1 MGGKDRGG
9 WMSVSILVVVV
20 EGGIGEQ
27 RSGFR
32 GNAEAVGNEV
42 WQMES
47 GNLKMN
53 LQSEP
58 WE

>member
-1 MGGKDRGG
+1 
-9 WMSVSILVVVV
+9 MSVSILVVVV
-20 EGGIGEQ
+20 GGGIGEE